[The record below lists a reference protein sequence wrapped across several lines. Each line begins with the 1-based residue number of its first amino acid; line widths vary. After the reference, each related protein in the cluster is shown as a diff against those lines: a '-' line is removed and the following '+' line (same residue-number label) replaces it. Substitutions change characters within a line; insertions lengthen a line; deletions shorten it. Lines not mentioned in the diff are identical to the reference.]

1 MDGGRPS
8 IQNLLTFLFQDYMLI
23 DPFVNG
29 FAELHD
35 QHIDM
40 MVDVDNMSYEV
51 NPHNYDGCSHS

>member
-1 MDGGRPS
+1 
-8 IQNLLTFLFQDYMLI
+8 MLI

-35 QHIDM
+35 PHIDM

-51 NPHNYDGCSHS
+51 NPLNSWMFTFLVFN